1 MPFVART
8 KHREAP
14 KLNLIP
20 ALKYFVGAIAL
31 TASNAWGE
39 PLVTASNS
47 NCEASDLLLHNGVIY
62 TANTQQWQADVVA
75 VKAGRVAFVGT
86 EEQAKDWY
94 CGAKE
99 TIDLKGSTVFPG
111 FTDAH
116 QHLEGVGKR
125 TRTLS
130 LFGLPTLQE
139 TVEKIKAFA
148 ANVPSGEWVLGRGWI
163 EREWQDEQRF
173 LTAADLDP
181 FTENKP
187 LFMPRADGVSA
198 VVNSKALAMAG
209 VTKDTPDP
217 EGGKFERYAD
227 GTPTGYI
234 LATAMDQFRAILPHE
249 SDEYIKE
256 NLRRGM
262 EVNVSRGWTHTHD
275 AGMKVRE
282 VEQLRE
288 LAKNNAMLHR
298 VYIAV
303 PIDDASYLF
312 SHGAEKAPND
322 MFNLNAIKVFIDG
335 TLGSRGAALLAPYS
349 DADHNGFMNR
359 TTKTELM
366 PVLDEALRNGYQI
379 MTHVIG
385 DRALKVT
392 LDWYEESWKALPKAQ
407 WQTQDLRWRLEHA
420 QIIPPQ
426 QQTRMAELGIIA
438 SMQPSHAIGDLN
450 FAPARLGAERLTYA
464 YPWKPLVDKGIKV
477 VGGSDAPVEVGDPR
491 IEFYAAISRSRLDG
505 SRGEGWH
512 AEYALSREDALRM
525 FTLWPAYAS
534 FQEAEYGSI
543 EVGKYADFSV
553 FDTDFM
559 KAAPADILNAETV
572 MTIVGGKKVFVRQ

>member
-1 MPFVART
+1 MKRLP
-8 KHREAP
+8 
-14 KLNLIP
+14 LIP
-20 ALKYFVGAIAL
+20 TIFAACSIVAFHICSTPIAS
-31 TASNAWGE
+31 A
-39 PLVTASNS
+39 V
-47 NCEASDLLLHNGVIY
+47 EAQDAACNTSDLLLHNGVVY
-62 TANTQQWQADVVA
+62 TANTHQWQADVVA
-75 VKAGRVAFVGT
+75 VKAGRIAFVGSAA
-86 EEQAKDWY
+86 EAAPWL
-94 CGAKE
+94 CGAKD
-99 TIDLKGSTVFPG
+99 IVDLNGSTVFPG

-148 ANVPSGEWVLGRGWI
+148 ANVPSNEWVLGRGWI

-198 VVNSKALAMAG
+198 VVNSKALALAG

-217 EGGKFERYAD
+217 EGGKFERYPD

-234 LATAMDQFRAILPHE
+234 LATAMDLFRAILPKE
-249 SDEYIKE
+249 SDEYIQE

-262 EVNVSRGWTHTHD
+262 QVNVSRGWTHTHD
-275 AGMKVRE
+275 AGMLIRE
-282 VEQLRE
+282 VEQLRM
-288 LAKNNAMLHR
+288 LAQNNEMLHR

-303 PIDDASYLF
+303 PIDDANYLF
-312 SHGAEKAPND
+312 AQGAQKTANG

-349 DADHNGFMNR
+349 DADHSGFMNR
-359 TTKTELM
+359 TTKAELM
-366 PVLDEALRNGYQI
+366 PVLDNALRNGYQV

-385 DRALKVT
+385 DRALKTT
-392 LDWYEESWKALPKAQ
+392 LDWYEESWKALPQAQ
-407 WQTQDLRWRLEHA
+407 WKTQDLRWRLEHA
-420 QIIPPQ
+420 QIIPPEE
-426 QQTRMAELGIIA
+426 QTRMARLGIVA

-450 FAPARLGAERLTYA
+450 FAPDRLGEARLAYA
-464 YPWKPLVDKGIKV
+464 YPWKPLIEKGIKV
-477 VGGSDAPVEVGDPR
+477 VAGSDAPVEVGDPR

-505 SRGEGWH
+505 SQGKGWH
-512 AEYALSREDALRM
+512 PEYAVSREDALRM

-534 FQEAEYGSI
+534 FQDADYGSI
-543 EVGKYADFSV
+543 EVGKYADFSI

-559 KAAPADILNAETV
+559 TAAPADILNAETV

>member
-1 MPFVART
+1 MKRLPIIPTILAACSVVAFHVCSSPIAST
-8 KHREAP
+8 STVEAQD
-14 KLNLIP
+14 
-20 ALKYFVGAIAL
+20 
-31 TASNAWGE
+31 TACIS
-39 PLVTASNS
+39 
-47 NCEASDLLLHNGVIY
+47 SDVVLHNGVIY
-62 TANTQQWQADVVA
+62 TANAHQWQADVVA
-75 VKAGRVAFVGT
+75 VKDGRIAFVGSAT
-86 EEQAKDWY
+86 DAEPWL
-94 CGAKE
+94 CGATE

-130 LFGLPTLQE
+130 LFGIATLQE

-148 ANVPSGEWVLGRGWI
+148 ANVPSNQWVLGRGWI

-198 VVNSKALAMAG
+198 VVNSKALALAG

-217 EGGKFERYAD
+217 EGGKFERYPD

-234 LATAMDQFRAILPHE
+234 LATAMDPFRAILPKE
-249 SDEYIKE
+249 SDEYIQE

-262 EVNVSRGWTHTHD
+262 QVNVSRGWTHTHD
-275 AGMKVRE
+275 AGMLIRE
-282 VEQLRE
+282 VEQLRI
-288 LAKNNAMLHR
+288 LAQHNEMLHR

-303 PIDDASYLF
+303 PIDEAKHLF
-312 SHGAEKAPND
+312 DQGAQKTAD
-322 MFNLNAIKVFIDG
+322 GMFNLNAIKVFIDG

-349 DADHNGFMNR
+349 DADHSGFMNR
-359 TTKTELM
+359 TTKAELM
-366 PVLDEALRNGYQI
+366 PVLDNALRNGYQV

-385 DRALKVT
+385 DRALKTT
-392 LDWYEESWKALPKAQ
+392 LDWYEESWNALPKTQ
-407 WQTQDLRWRLEHA
+407 WKTQDLRWRLEHA

-426 QQTRMAELGIIA
+426 EQVRMAKLGIVA

-450 FAPARLGAERLTYA
+450 FAPDRLGEARLAYA
-464 YPWKPLVDKGIKV
+464 YPWKPLIENGIKV
-477 VGGSDAPVEVGDPR
+477 VAGSDAPVEVGDPR

-505 SRGEGWH
+505 SQGKGWH
-512 AEYALSREDALRM
+512 PEYAVSRDDALRM

-534 FQEAEYGSI
+534 FQEADYGSI
-543 EVGKYADFSV
+543 EVGKYADFSI

-559 KAAPADILNAETV
+559 TAAPADILKAETV
-572 MTIVGGKKVFVRQ
+572 MTIVGGKKVYVRQ